1 LWLAGSHGA
10 TMSLRCWLL
19 NRVAHAAHIQG
30 VRLMNKPM
38 LMVPTLGALLASV
51 ALVGCNRQDDG
62 GRADSTPGQKSD
74 AVVAQAERQGERA
87 QSRTSQATN
96 EAKQESRE
104 AAQDAKQAGKQAS
117 EQAGGAVSDAVITA
131 SVNAG
136 LAKDK
141 NLSSLKIDVDTSGG
155 RVAMHGTAPDA
166 ASRERATEIAQS
178 VKGVVSVDNQLTVA
192 SK

>member
-1 LWLAGSHGA
+1 
-10 TMSLRCWLL
+10 
-19 NRVAHAAHIQG
+19 
-30 VRLMNKPM
+30 MNKPL

-62 GRADSTPGQKSD
+62 TRTTTQKD
-74 AVVAQAERQGERA
+74 AAVVAQSDQK
-87 QSRTSQATN
+87 S
-96 EAKQESRE
+96 
-104 AAQDAKQAGKQAS
+104 QDAKNRAGQGMSDTKEAARDTTAKDVGQAGKQGG

-141 NLSSLKIDVDTSGG
+141 ALSALKIDVDTSGG
-155 RVAMHGTAPDA
+155 RVAMHGTAPDP

-192 SK
+192 SKQ

>member
-1 LWLAGSHGA
+1 
-10 TMSLRCWLL
+10 
-19 NRVAHAAHIQG
+19 
-30 VRLMNKPM
+30 MNKPM
-38 LMVPTLGALLASV
+38 MVPTLGALLASV

-62 GRADSTPGQKSD
+62 GRTAEGQKSD
-74 AVVAQAERQGERA
+74 AVVAQSPQKSDETK
-87 QSRTSQATN
+87 SRSSQAVSETK
-96 EAKQESRE
+96 EAARDM
-104 AAQDAKQAGKQAS
+104 AQDAKQAGKQAS

-141 NLSSLKIDVDTSGG
+141 NLSSLKIDVDTAGG
-155 RVAMHGTAPDA
+155 RVALHGTAPDA
-166 ASRERATEIAQS
+166 AARTRATEIAQG

>member
-1 LWLAGSHGA
+1 
-10 TMSLRCWLL
+10 
-19 NRVAHAAHIQG
+19 
-30 VRLMNKPM
+30 MNKPIFI
-38 LMVPTLGALLASV
+38 VPTLGALLASV

-62 GRADSTPGQKSD
+62 ARTAAQKND
-74 AVVAQAERQGERA
+74 PVVAQSDQRA
-87 QSRTSQATN
+87 QDAKNRASQGMSETK
-96 EAKQESRE
+96 EAARD
-104 AAQDAKQAGKQAS
+104 AAQDVKQAGKQVS

-141 NLSSLKIDVDTSGG
+141 SLSALKIDVDTSGG
-155 RVAMHGTAPDA
+155 RVALHGSAPDA
-166 ASRERATEIAQS
+166 ASRDRATEIAQG

>member
-1 LWLAGSHGA
+1 
-10 TMSLRCWLL
+10 
-19 NRVAHAAHIQG
+19 
-30 VRLMNKPM
+30 MNKPM
-38 LMVPTLGALLASV
+38 LLVPTLGALLASV

-62 GRADSTPGQKSD
+62 SRTASRKSD
-74 AVVAQAERQGERA
+74 TAVAQADQKRNEAG
-87 QSRTSQATN
+87 QSRSSQAMG
-96 EAKQESRE
+96 EAKQEARE
-104 AAQDAKQAGKQAS
+104 AAQDAKQAAKQAT

-141 NLSSLKIDVDTSGG
+141 SLSALKIDVDTSGG
-155 RVAMHGTAPDA
+155 RVALHGTAPDP
-166 ASRERATEIAQS
+166 ASRDRATEIAQN

>member
-1 LWLAGSHGA
+1 
-10 TMSLRCWLL
+10 
-19 NRVAHAAHIQG
+19 
-30 VRLMNKPM
+30 MNKPM
-38 LMVPTLGALLASV
+38 LLVPTLGALLASV

-62 GRADSTPGQKSD
+62 SRTAAQKND
-74 AVVAQAERQGERA
+74 PVVAQSDQRTQDAKNPASQGM
-87 QSRTSQATN
+87 S
-96 EAKQESRE
+96 EAKE
-104 AAQDAKQAGKQAS
+104 AARDVAQDVKQAGKQVS

-141 NLSSLKIDVDTSGG
+141 SLSALKIDVDTSGG
-155 RVAMHGTAPDA
+155 RVAMHGTAPDS
-166 ASRERATEIAQS
+166 ASRDRATEIAQS

>member
-1 LWLAGSHGA
+1 
-10 TMSLRCWLL
+10 
-19 NRVAHAAHIQG
+19 
-30 VRLMNKPM
+30 MNKPIFI
-38 LMVPTLGALLASV
+38 VPTLGALLASV

-62 GRADSTPGQKSD
+62 ARTAAQKND
-74 AVVAQAERQGERA
+74 PVVAQSDQRA
-87 QSRTSQATN
+87 QDAKNRASQGMSETK
-96 EAKQESRE
+96 EAARD
-104 AAQDAKQAGKQAS
+104 AAQDVKQAGKQAS

-141 NLSSLKIDVDTSGG
+141 SLSALKIDVDTSGG
-155 RVAMHGTAPDA
+155 RVALHGSAPDA
-166 ASRERATEIAQS
+166 ASRDRATEIAQG

>member
-1 LWLAGSHGA
+1 
-10 TMSLRCWLL
+10 
-19 NRVAHAAHIQG
+19 
-30 VRLMNKPM
+30 MNKPM

-62 GRADSTPGQKSD
+62 GRAAGTPGQKSD
-74 AVVAQAERQGERA
+74 TVVAQGERQGEQA
-87 QSRTSQATN
+87 QSRSSQAMG
-96 EAKQESRE
+96 EAKQAMGEAKQDARE
-104 AAQDAKQAGKQAS
+104 VAQDAKQAGKQAS

-141 NLSSLKIDVDTSGG
+141 SLSALKIDVDTAGG
-155 RVAMHGTAPDA
+155 RVALHGTAPDA
-166 ASRERATEIAQS
+166 ASRDRASEIAQS